1 MIARC
6 CKILALSFLLAVFV
20 LPAGYVAAD
29 DKSDL
34 TVVKDAHFGSD
45 KKSNLT
51 VVKDAHFGEVLFY
64 FYQEDYFPAIVRL
77 LAAQKQT
84 QLENH
89 SDESELLL
97 GGLYLSYGHHQRAAE
112 IFERLLADKVEP
124 EIRDRTWFF
133 LAKIWYQR
141 GYLAEAQA
149 ALDKLQNKLDKPLEA
164 ERNMLQAQ
172 LLIDNRKHDQAIALL
187 EDWSG
192 RNVWSN
198 YAKFNLGVAMVRN
211 GDVNGAASVLNDVGT
226 LRTSNEELN
235 ALRDKANLALGYAYL
250 QDGQPNAAKAPLQ
263 RVRLEGPFS
272 NKALLGFGWADA
284 ENGNFE
290 RALVPWMA
298 LRNRDLLDSAVQE
311 SMLAIPYAMA
321 MLDGVSQAADHYLNA
336 IEAFY
341 EETNRIDE
349 AIVHIESGEL
359 LNQFLEQNP
368 QATTGWY
375 WTLEELPEGPDSRY
389 LYHLLATHKFQEGI
403 KNYRD
408 LHYLRRNLD
417 DWQQSVEVFGNMLD
431 TREYAYNERLP
442 RIEESLGQAD
452 LDGMVQRKLE
462 FDARLNSIEENRDSL
477 ALATKREFDMWG
489 EIAAIERNP
498 ALQANVPE
506 AQEVRD
512 KVKLLKGALQWNL
525 DREYKSRLWK
535 VRRDLQQTGE
545 ALVETQRSR
554 RKIDEAIRTEPELF
568 ADFNTRVNG
577 LSPKI
582 DELKARVELAMDRQ
596 SAFMQDIAVEEL
608 TAQKERLD
616 TYTIQARF
624 ALAAIYDLSASGG
637 EATIGEASQ

>member
-6 CKILALSFLLAVFV
+6 CKILALSLLLAVSV
-20 LPAGYVAAD
+20 LPAGAIAA
-29 DKSDL
+29 
-34 TVVKDAHFGSD
+34 D
-45 KKSNLT
+45 KKSDLT

-89 SDESELLL
+89 ADESELLL

-112 IFERLLADKVEP
+112 IFERLLADKVDP

-141 GYLAEAQA
+141 GYLAEAQE

-172 LLIDNRKHDQAIALL
+172 LFIDNRKHDQAIALL

-211 GDVNGAASVLNDVGT
+211 GDVSGAASVLNDVGT
-226 LRTSNEELN
+226 LSTSNEELN

-250 QDGQPNAAKAPLQ
+250 QDGQPAAAKAPLQ

-321 MLDGVSQAADHYLNA
+321 MLDGISQAADHYLNA

-359 LNQFLEQNP
+359 LDQFLEQNP

-375 WTLEELPEGPDSRY
+375 WKLEELPEGPDSRY

-408 LHYLRRNLD
+408 LHYLNRNLD

-498 ALQANVPE
+498 VLQANIAE
-506 AQEVRD
+506 AAEVRD
-512 KVKLLKGALQWNL
+512 KMKLLKGVLQWNL

-637 EATIGEASQ
+637 EATVGDASQ

>member
-6 CKILALSFLLAVFV
+6 CKILALSLLLAVSV
-20 LPAGYVAAD
+20 LPAGAIAAD
-29 DKSDL
+29 
-34 TVVKDAHFGSD
+34 
-45 KKSNLT
+45 KKTDLT

-89 SDESELLL
+89 ADESELLL

-112 IFERLLADKVEP
+112 IFERLLADKVDP

-141 GYLAEAQA
+141 GYLAEAQE

-172 LLIDNRKHDQAIALL
+172 LFIDNRKHDQAIALL

-211 GDVNGAASVLNDVGT
+211 GDVSGAASVLNDVGT
-226 LRTSNEELN
+226 LSTSNEELN

-250 QDGQPNAAKAPLQ
+250 QDGQPAAAKAPLQ

-321 MLDGVSQAADHYLNA
+321 MLDGISQAADHYLNA

-359 LNQFLEQNP
+359 LDQFLEQNP

-375 WTLEELPEGPDSRY
+375 WKLEELPEGPDSRY

-408 LHYLRRNLD
+408 LHYLNRNLD

-498 ALQANVPE
+498 VLQANIAE
-506 AQEVRD
+506 AAEVRD
-512 KVKLLKGALQWNL
+512 KMKLLKGVLQWNL

-568 ADFNTRVNG
+568 ADFNTRING

-637 EATIGEASQ
+637 EATVGDASQ

>member
-6 CKILALSFLLAVFV
+6 CKILALSLLLAVSV
-20 LPAGYVAAD
+20 LPAGAIAA
-29 DKSDL
+29 
-34 TVVKDAHFGSD
+34 D
-45 KKSNLT
+45 KKSDLT

-89 SDESELLL
+89 ADESELLL

-112 IFERLLADKVEP
+112 IFERLLADKVDP
-124 EIRDRTWFF
+124 AIRDRTWFF

-141 GYLAEAQA
+141 GYLAEAQE

-172 LLIDNRKHDQAIALL
+172 LFIDNRKHDQAIALL

-211 GDVNGAASVLNDVGT
+211 GDVSGAASVLNDVVT
-226 LRTSNEELN
+226 LSTSNEELN

-250 QDGQPNAAKAPLQ
+250 QDGQPAAAKAPLQ

-321 MLDGVSQAADHYLNA
+321 MLDGISQAADHYLNA

-359 LNQFLEQNP
+359 LDQFLEQNP

-375 WTLEELPEGPDSRY
+375 WKLEELPEGPDSRY

-408 LHYLRRNLD
+408 LHYLNRNLD

-498 ALQANVPE
+498 VLQANIAE
-506 AQEVRD
+506 AAEVRD
-512 KVKLLKGALQWNL
+512 KMKLLKGVLQWNL

-637 EATIGEASQ
+637 EATVGDASQ

>member
-1 MIARC
+1 
-6 CKILALSFLLAVFV
+6 LLLAVSV
-20 LPAGYVAAD
+20 LPAGAIAAD
-29 DKSDL
+29 NKSE
-34 TVVKDAHFGSD
+34 
-45 KKSNLT
+45 LT

-89 SDESELLL
+89 ADESELLL

-112 IFERLLADKVEP
+112 IFERLLADKVDP

-141 GYLAEAQA
+141 GYLAEAQV
-149 ALDKLQNKLDKPLEA
+149 ALDNLQNKLDKPLEA

-192 RNVWSN
+192 RNIWSN

-211 GDVNGAASVLNDVGT
+211 GDVSGAASVLNDVGT
-226 LRTSNEELN
+226 LSTSNEELN

-250 QDGQPNAAKAPLQ
+250 QDGQPAAAKAPLQ

-359 LNQFLEQNP
+359 LDQFLEQNP

-375 WTLEELPEGPDSRY
+375 WKLEELPEGPDSRY

-408 LHYLRRNLD
+408 LHYLKRNLD

-462 FDARLNSIEENRDSL
+462 FDARLNNIEENRDSL
-477 ALATKREFDMWG
+477 ALATKEEFDMWG

-498 ALQANVPE
+498 VLQANIAE
-506 AQEVRD
+506 AAEVRD
-512 KVKLLKGALQWNL
+512 KMKLLKGVLQWNL
-525 DREYKSRLWK
+525 DREYKARLWK

-637 EATIGEASQ
+637 EATVGDASQ

>member
-6 CKILALSFLLAVFV
+6 CKILALSLLLAVSV
-20 LPAGYVAAD
+20 LPAGAIAA
-29 DKSDL
+29 
-34 TVVKDAHFGSD
+34 D
-45 KKSNLT
+45 KKSDLT

-89 SDESELLL
+89 ADESELLL

-112 IFERLLADKVEP
+112 IFERLLADKVDP

-141 GYLAEAQA
+141 GYLAEAQE

-172 LLIDNRKHDQAIALL
+172 LFIDNRKHDQAIALL

-211 GDVNGAASVLNDVGT
+211 GDVSGAASVLNDVGT
-226 LRTSNEELN
+226 LSTSNEELN

-250 QDGQPNAAKAPLQ
+250 QDGQPAAAKAPLQ

-321 MLDGVSQAADHYLNA
+321 MLDGISQAADHYLNA

-359 LNQFLEQNP
+359 LDQFLEQNP

-375 WTLEELPEGPDSRY
+375 WKLEELPEGPDSRY

-408 LHYLRRNLD
+408 LHYLNRNLD

-498 ALQANVPE
+498 VLQANIAE
-506 AQEVRD
+506 AAEVRD
-512 KVKLLKGALQWNL
+512 KMKLLKGVLQWNL

-568 ADFNTRVNG
+568 ADFNTRING

-637 EATIGEASQ
+637 EATVGDASQ